1 MASMSF
7 SIGDKAKINK
17 SISKA
22 SYFLYQDYKTKSNY
36 IICPCSL
43 KGRLVEVKK
52 VLNNGILLCTY
63 KDTVITVIYS
73 NDLSKVSN

>member
-1 MASMSF
+1 MSF
-7 SIGDKAKINK
+7 SVGDKAKINK

-22 SYFLYQDYKTKSNY
+22 SYFLYQDYKTKSDY

-43 KGRLVEVKK
+43 KEKIVEVKK

-63 KDTVITVIYS
+63 KNTVITIIYS
-73 NDLSKVSN
+73 NDLSQVSN